1 MSHPSGKPQVDI
13 VVVDDTVDNLRIL
26 ISLLN
31 AQGYRVRPA
40 TSGPVALA
48 AIQQELPDLI
58 LLDIMM
64 PEMDGFA
71 VCRALK
77 ADDRTRHIPVIFI
90 TALHDIEDKVRAFV
104 EGGVDYI
111 TKPFRVE
118 EVLARVAT
126 HLALQQTQK
135 QLQDQIAELDAFAHT
150 VAHDIKG
157 PMGIVSGY
165 GDLLVSAFHTLD
177 EAQLLHALQNV
188 RQVSRKVVKIVD
200 ALLLLSSA
208 RNGPVTL
215 NPLDMAAILSEVQQR
230 LASMI
235 TEYGGQVIVPPV
247 WPETLGYA
255 PWVEEV
261 WINYLTNGL
270 KYGGRPPRLELGAT
284 LQADGKIRFWVKDN
298 GPGLRLE
305 EQAALFIEFSRLNQ
319 IQIEGYGLGL
329 SIVKRI
335 IDRLEGEVGVESMV
349 GQGSTFYFTL
359 LAANQSPE

>member
-1 MSHPSGKPQVDI
+1 MKHPPDKPQADI
-13 VVVDDTVDNLRIL
+13 VVVDDTIENLRIL
-26 ISLLN
+26 VSLLN

-40 TSGPVALA
+40 TNGPVALA
-48 AIQQELPDLI
+48 AVRQELPDLI

-77 ADDRTRHIPVIFI
+77 ADERTRHIPVIFI
-90 TALHDIEDKVRAFV
+90 TALQDIEDKVRAFV

-111 TKPFRVE
+111 AKPFRVE

-126 HLALQQTQK
+126 HLALQQTQQ
-135 QLQDQIAELDAFAHT
+135 QLQEQVAELDAFAHS

-157 PMGIVSGY
+157 PMSIVSGY
-165 GDLLVSAFHTLD
+165 GDFLVNAFHTLD
-177 EAQLLHALQNV
+177 EAQLLYALQNI

-208 RNGPVTL
+208 RQSPVVFTSL
-215 NPLDMAAILSEVQQR
+215 EMATILTEVQQR
-230 LASMI
+230 LANMI
-235 TEYGGQVIVPPV
+235 TEDGAQIIVPAV
-247 WPETLGYA
+247 WPVALGYA

-261 WINYLTNGL
+261 WINYLSNGL

-284 LQADGKIRFWVKDN
+284 PQADGKIRFWVKDN
-298 GPGLRLE
+298 GPGLQPE
-305 EQAALFIEFSRLNQ
+305 EQRTLFIEFTRLNQ
-319 IQIEGYGLGL
+319 IQAEGYGLGL

-335 IDRLEGEVGVESMV
+335 INRLGGEVGVESAM

-359 LAANQSPE
+359 PSANQ